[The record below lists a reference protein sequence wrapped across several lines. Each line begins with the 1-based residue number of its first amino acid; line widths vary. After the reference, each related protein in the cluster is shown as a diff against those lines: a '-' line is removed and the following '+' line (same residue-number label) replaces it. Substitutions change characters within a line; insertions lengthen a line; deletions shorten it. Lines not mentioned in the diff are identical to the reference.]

1 MRKIDRYIKKQFSRY
16 SAAGNITNIEIMK
29 RSLYGKYLAYFSMC
43 VAVMD
48 AAALLPIGSD
58 KSGVLYIIMMMKKYE
73 INKTIQLIHG
83 ILYYVIHFFI
93 FKLCWSYVNMVL
105 YFVLHLNIQF
115 MLLLE
120 SLKNIHVAQDN
131 SGHNN
136 QHISGRLSSIISHY
150 QKISRY
156 QILLEKLLQISL
168 YFIVWLGLFAF
179 IFVSYM
185 LTSVLIKDDK
195 FKADLDFNYK
205 LTLIVVWI
213 TIALIAVNL
222 ISFCQFYADQN
233 QEFYNTLCKCQ
244 WYEWAHNTQKSYRI
258 LLGYAARDR
267 AVTAGVIRIDFSF
280 VIWFGRK
287 TASAVAFLT
296 TMEQRNSR

>member
-1 MRKIDRYIKKQFSRY
+1 MI
-16 SAAGNITNIEIMK
+16 
-29 RSLYGKYLAYFSMC
+29 
-43 VAVMD
+43 
-48 AAALLPIGSD
+48 
-58 KSGVLYIIMMMKKYE
+58 
-73 INKTIQLIHG
+73 
-83 ILYYVIHFFI
+83 
-93 FKLCWSYVNMVL
+93 L

-115 MLLLE
+115 MLLLDC
-120 SLKNIHVAQDN
+120 LKNIEVAQDN
-131 SGHNN
+131 SEHNN
-136 QHISGRLSSIISHY
+136 QHISQRLSSIIRHY

-168 YFIVWLGLFAF
+168 YFVVWLGLFAF

-185 LTSVLIKDDK
+185 LTST
-195 FKADLDFNYK
+195 DLDFNYK
-205 LTLIVVWI
+205 LTLFVVWI
-213 TIALIAVNL
+213 TIALIAVNV
-222 ISFCQFYADQN
+222 ICFCQFYADQN

-296 TMEQRNSR
+296 TIEERNTRK